1 MEDSLNLDQVL
12 KKEEKEWQKSSKKK
26 KQPGKEQGRKQ
37 QKADLEKAAKSHQRT
52 MSQTKPQKQSVGP
65 NDKRFYITDSELTS
79 RFEGKRGF
87 SFYQLKN
94 CFLFQI

>member
-1 MEDSLNLDQVL
+1 MEQLL
-12 KKEEKEWQKSSKKK
+12 KKEEKDLQKSSKKK

-37 QKADLEKAAKSHQRT
+37 QKADLEKAAKSHRRT
-52 MSQTKPQKQSVGP
+52 LSQTKPQKQSHGP
-65 NDKRFYITDSELTS
+65 NDERFYITDSELTS

-87 SFYQLKN
+87 SFDQLGN